1 MLFSFIIL
9 SCQWIT
15 NAGIFFCLFIEKK
28 KLLQFNVF
36 TLMEFDLYKVLTN
49 VK

>member
-1 MLFSFIIL
+1 MQGFL
-9 SCQWIT
+9 
-15 NAGIFFCLFIEKK
+15 CLLKK
-28 KLLQFNVF
+28 KHYYSFNVF

>member
-1 MLFSFIIL
+1 M
-9 SCQWIT
+9 Q
-15 NAGIFFCLFIEKK
+15 GFFCLLFIEK

>member
-1 MLFSFIIL
+1 MLFSFIIVVMPVDNK
-9 SCQWIT
+9 CRDFYVYW
-15 NAGIFFCLFIEKK
+15 KK
-28 KLLQFNVF
+28 KHYYSFNVF

>member
-1 MLFSFIIL
+1 MFI
-9 SCQWIT
+9 
-15 NAGIFFCLFIEKK
+15 GKK
-28 KLLQFNVF
+28 TLLHFNVFFF

>member
-1 MLFSFIIL
+1 MQGFFFIIDK
-9 SCQWIT
+9 T
-15 NAGIFFCLFIEKK
+15 
-28 KLLQFNVF
+28 LLQFNVF

>member
-1 MLFSFIIL
+1 MQGFL
-9 SCQWIT
+9 
-15 NAGIFFCLFIEKK
+15 CLLKK
-28 KLLQFNVF
+28 KTLLQFNDF

>member
-1 MLFSFIIL
+1 MFFSFIIVL
-9 SCQWIT
+9 MWIT
-15 NAGIFFCLFIEKK
+15 NAGIFMSIEKK
-28 KLLQFNVF
+28 TLLQFNVF